1 MKRGILTL
9 IFAGIIVAMILLLS
23 PLFVRW
29 WHGPAETPATPPVMT
44 FTGQATIAELAKI
57 TGLEL
62 PKLLRAL
69 QAPPSTSPAQSLDAL
84 GISPATA
91 KTSLQR
97 AMALRAQEAT
107 KDWRKIVSKFV
118 LLAIFL
124 TGAIYLLK
132 RRRITPSMRL
142 LLLLVALLIFGVV
155 YGADQSPMGTVKDTL
170 VLWGKNHLLF
180 PPRLIAL
187 GVFLLMVILANKSI
201 CGWGCQFGVLQDL
214 LFHLNRDA
222 KSHGN
227 SILPQVKLPFA
238 VTNSIRILVVLITAG
253 VALTWGI
260 DLIEPVNPFNIYNP
274 ASLTIIGAVAIG
286 VLLVASLF
294 IYRPWC
300 HLACPFGLLGWLV
313 ERFSRQRVRVDYNAC
328 VACGACARACPSM
341 VMTAILHQERV
352 TPDCFACGNCITTC
366 PQKAIT
372 FDSQPRMPIPEG
384 KFTPKQDDA
393 VPDGTDP
400 GSATSPTTR
409 PV

>member
-1 MKRGILTL
+1 MKRGMLTL

-29 WHGPAETPATPPVMT
+29 WHGPAETPTTPLVMT
-44 FTGQATIAELAKI
+44 FTGKTTIAELAKI

-62 PKLLRAL
+62 PKLLSAL
-69 QAPPSTSPAQSLDAL
+69 QVPPSTSLAQSLEAL
-84 GISPATA
+84 DIAPTTA
-91 KTSLQR
+91 KTNLQR

-107 KDWRKIVSKFV
+107 KDWRKIVSKFL

-124 TGAIYLLK
+124 TAAIYLLK
-132 RRRITPSMRL
+132 RRRITPAMRL

-201 CGWGCQFGVLQDL
+201 CAWGCQFGVLQDL

-222 KSHGN
+222 KYHR

-253 VALTWGI
+253 VALIWGI
-260 DLIEPVNPFNIYNP
+260 DLIEPINPFNIYNP
-274 ASLTIIGAVAIG
+274 TSLTIIGAAAIG

-313 ERFSRQRVRVDYNAC
+313 ERFSRQRVRVDYDAC
-328 VACGACARACPSM
+328 VACGACARSCPSL

-352 TPDCFACGNCITTC
+352 TPDCFACGNCISTC
-366 PQKAIT
+366 PQKAIS
-372 FDSQPRMPIPEG
+372 FDSQPRMTIPEG
-384 KFTPKQDDA
+384 KFTPKQED
-393 VPDGTDP
+393 TDP

-409 PV
+409 PD